1 MKFLDEFRDP
11 ELVRGLL
18 DEIGKLE
25 IRATL
30 MEVCGTHTM
39 AIAKAGLRKL
49 LPQSLRLIS
58 GPGCPVCVT
67 PQSDIDA
74 FIALGKEPGFILTTF
89 GDMLR
94 VPGRLG
100 SLETARAKGVDVR
113 IVYSPMDALE
123 IARRTPD
130 HKVIF
135 FAVGFETTAPTT
147 ALTVKTAAESD
158 IENFSVYTTHKLIP
172 PALEAIASDP
182 RIEVN
187 GFICPGHVSVIIG
200 SDAYKPIAEGRGIS
214 CVVAG
219 FEPADI
225 LQAILTLTRQIASGE
240 SRVESCYS
248 RAVTPEGNHEAQKAI
263 SDVFQQCD
271 AEWRGLGIIPD
282 SGLALR
288 DEYSLFDAAR
298 LPVVLEIKS
307 HYEETPIGY
316 CRCGDVLCGLILPDE
331 CSLFGST
338 CTPEFPVGPC
348 MVSSE
353 GACAAAYKYGTD

>member
-18 DEIGKLE
+18 NEITKYK

-74 FIALGKEPGFILTTF
+74 FIALGNEPGFILTTF

-94 VPGRLG
+94 VPGSLG
-100 SLETARAKGVDVR
+100 SLETARAKGDDVR
-113 IVYSPMDALE
+113 IVYSPMDALVV
-123 IARRTPD
+123 AQQNPDRRI
-130 HKVIF
+130 VF
-135 FAVGFETTAPTT
+135 LAVGFETTTPAV
-147 ALTVKTAAESD
+147 ALTVKTAAESGV
-158 IENFSVYTTHKLIP
+158 ENFLIYPAHKLIP
-172 PALEAIASDP
+172 PALEALASDP
-182 RIEVN
+182 RLEIN

-200 SDAYKPIAEGRGIS
+200 SDAYKPIAEGRRIP

-219 FEPADI
+219 FEPTDV
-225 LQAILTLTRQIASGE
+225 LQAVLALARQIASGE
-240 SRVESCYS
+240 SRVESCYG
-248 RAVTPEGNHEAQKAI
+248 RAVTPEGNAAARKAMAE
-263 SDVFQQCD
+263 VFEPCD
-271 AEWRGLGIIPD
+271 AEWRGLGTIPL

-288 DEYSLFDAAR
+288 DEYSCFDASS
-298 LPVVLEIKS
+298 LPVVKEIRSRHK
-307 HYEETPIGY
+307 EKNRG
-316 CRCGDVLCGLILPDE
+316 CRCGEVLGGLIQPED
-331 CSLFGST
+331 CVLFGSV

-353 GACAAAYKYGTD
+353 GACAAAYKYGTE